1 MHDAKMNPVTL
12 VKQAAIEAV
21 KAYQIVELRFGTVIS
36 VSPLQIRID
45 QKAPLQ
51 EVQLILTRN
60 VTDYEVDMTVS
71 HKTEIITHGHPVVD
85 TYKGGGT
92 ALEIDHDHPYQG
104 RKKFLVHNALVVGD
118 QVVLARVQ
126 GGRRFVVLDR
136 IQPHPA
142 LGGEW
147 L

>member
-1 MHDAKMNPVTL
+1 MANAVEA
-12 VKQAAIEAV
+12 VKRAAIEAV
-21 KAYQIVELRFGTVIS
+21 EASKPVQLVFGQVIS
-36 VSPLQIRID
+36 ASPLKIQVD
-45 QKAPLQ
+45 QKAIYTEKML
-51 EVQLILTRN
+51 VLTRN

-71 HKTEIITHGHPVVD
+71 HKTESISHGHPVVD

-92 ALEIDHDHPYQG
+92 ALEIDHDHPYTG

-118 QVVLARVQ
+118 WVVLARVQ
-126 GGRRFVVLDR
+126 GGKRFVVLDR

>member
-1 MHDAKMNPVTL
+1 MANAVEA
-12 VKQAAIEAV
+12 VKRAAIEAV
-21 KAYQIVELRFGTVIS
+21 EAGKPVQLVFGQVIS
-36 VSPLQIRID
+36 TSPLKIQVD
-45 QKAPLQ
+45 QKAIYTEKML
-51 EVQLILTRN
+51 VLTRN

>member
-1 MHDAKMNPVTL
+1 MANAVEA
-12 VKQAAIEAV
+12 VKRAAIEAV
-21 KAYQIVELRFGTVIS
+21 EAGKPVQLVFGQVIS
-36 VSPLQIRID
+36 TSPLKIQVD
-45 QKAPLQ
+45 QKAIYTEKML
-51 EVQLILTRN
+51 VLTRN

-92 ALEIDHDHPYQG
+92 ALEINHDHPYQG

-118 QVVLARVQ
+118 WVVLARVQ